1 MTATAR
7 ASESVAG
14 THITPRSAPTAD
26 AQLPRRR
33 DWTLRERALID
44 TSALTDIALRTTGAL
59 AVMGAVA
66 PTLLLDREFV
76 ARERDNLAFYG
87 ELAAMGDAGLSFPA
101 PEHTPVV
108 FSRPAGSLARTLA
121 KGTVENLD
129 FESPYQ
135 ARNPELHTFW
145 RRFTHNQ
152 VARAQ
157 HWRHDDGPHPT
168 LCVIHGFFGSPY
180 LLNGIFFALPWFF
193 RNGYDIL
200 LYTLP
205 FHGRRAEKYSPF
217 SGSGY
222 FSNGLTGFAES
233 MCQAVHDFRIFVN
246 YLQSTG
252 VERIGLTGLS
262 LGGYTTGLISTVE
275 PRIDVTIPNVPVVDV
290 KSLLH
295 SWIPA
300 EPILSFA
307 ARLGHLDQ
315 HQMDGALAFSS
326 PLTYEPVVPRDRR
339 LIITGLGD
347 RLAPPEQAEMLWE
360 HWDRCALH
368 WFPGNH
374 ILHVNQGDYL
384 HHMTSFLDRYLNA

>member
-1 MTATAR
+1 MTAEL
-7 ASESVAG
+7 SE
-14 THITPRSAPTAD
+14 HIEQPRITPRPAPTARP
-26 AQLPRRR
+26 QLPRPG
-33 DWTLRERALID
+33 DLTLRERAMVE
-44 TSALTDIALRTTGAL
+44 TSALTDIALRTVGAL
-59 AVMGAVA
+59 SVMGVVA
-66 PTLLLDREFV
+66 PSLVIDREFV
-76 ARERDNLAFYG
+76 ARERHNLAFYG
-87 ELAAMGDAGLSFPA
+87 ELAAMGDADLSFPE
-101 PEHTPVV
+101 PEITPVV
-108 FSRPAGSLARTLA
+108 FSRPAGPVAKALA
-121 KGTVENLD
+121 KATVENLD

-135 ARNPELHTFW
+135 TRNPALRDYW
-145 RRFTHNQ
+145 KRFPHNS

-157 HWRHDDGPHPT
+157 HWRHDDGPRPT

-180 LLNGIFFALPWFF
+180 LLNGAFFALPWFF
-193 RNGYDIL
+193 RNGYDVL

-217 SGSGY
+217 SGAGY
-222 FSNGLTGFAES
+222 FSHGFTGFSES

-246 YLQSTG
+246 YLRGTG
-252 VERIGLTGLS
+252 VEKIGLTGLS

-275 PRIDVTIPNVPVVDV
+275 RRIDVTIPNVPVVDV

-300 EPILSFA
+300 EPTIKLA

-315 HQMDGALAFSS
+315 GRLDGALSYSS
-326 PLTYEPVVPRDRR
+326 PLTYQPVVPREQR

-347 RLAPPEQAEMLWE
+347 RLAPPEQSEMLWE

-384 HHMTSFLDRYLNA
+384 RRMTEFLDRHLNV